1 MPLNKH
7 FLQVKR
13 KSLFVLIYKDEF
25 HEKVQQ
31 AFETFYAVCH
41 IAPKRVPPSADGG
54 MHTST
59 SFAGG
64 GQLVKK
70 ALPQGV
76 PAAATAGIK

>member
-41 IAPKRVPPSADGG
+41 IAPKHKSSLSKNLPA
-54 MHTST
+54 
-59 SFAGG
+59 
-64 GQLVKK
+64 KK
-70 ALPQGV
+70 RLSEFLRPQ
-76 PAAATAGIK
+76 PQE